1 MSENKNVFLTGAT
14 GFIGAYL
21 LTEML
26 KSSHIGKIYTLCRR
40 FDPQNDRDRIL
51 SSFKKFSIETNID
64 CFYTDQIQVVEGD
77 ITMPR
82 FGLSDTTY
90 EMICQEAD
98 VIHHVAA
105 RVNHIQPYELLR
117 KPNVDSMSDAI
128 LMASHGK
135 PKS

>member
-1 MSENKNVFLTGAT
+1 MSEKKNVFLTGAT

-51 SSFKKFSIETNID
+51 LSFKKFSIEMD
-64 CFYTDQIQVVEGD
+64 RAYLFTDQIQVVEGD

-82 FGLSDTTY
+82 FGLSELHLRNDMSGSRSY
-90 EMICQEAD
+90 PSCRRAGESHSALSIAQETQC
-98 VIHHVAA
+98 
-105 RVNHIQPYELLR
+105 R
-117 KPNVDSMSDAI
+117 
-128 LMASHGK
+128 
-135 PKS
+135 